1 MQRLSVGLMA
11 ALTFINSFLPFSWA
25 SDNPMF
31 DFYNGLTEV
40 IEKNMDNPEA
50 CVVRA
55 ESYIKNNIG
64 ALQKAA
70 EAGRRMAQQNTRKY
84 ENMSQEELESTM
96 EEAERVMSDPKI
108 SESMN
113 KSMTAMNKFMEVIGE
128 FTMKHPDEGEEIM
141 ETLNEYSH
149 QDEMY

>member
-1 MQRLSVGLMA
+1 MRKLSVGLMA

-40 IEKNMDNPEA
+40 IERNMDSPEA
-50 CVVRA
+50 CVVQA
-55 ESYIKNNIG
+55 GNYIKNNIG
-64 ALQKAA
+64 VLQKVA
-70 EAGRRMAQQNTRKY
+70 EAGRKMAQQNTRKY
-84 ENMSQEELESTM
+84 ENMSQEKLEPAM

-108 SESMN
+108 AESMN
-113 KSMTAMNKFMEVIGE
+113 RSMAAMNKFMEVIGE
-128 FTMKHPDEGEEIM
+128 FAMKHPDEGERIM
-141 ETLNEYSH
+141 EVLSEYSP

>member
-1 MQRLSVGLMA
+1 MRRLSVGLVV

-40 IEKNMDNPEA
+40 IERNMDNPKA
-50 CVVRA
+50 CVVQA
-55 ESYIKNNIG
+55 GSYIKNNIG
-64 ALQKAA
+64 VLQKAA

-84 ENMSQEELESTM
+84 ENMSQEKLESTM
-96 EEAERVMSDPKI
+96 EEAKRVMSDPKI
-108 SESMN
+108 AESMN
-113 KSMTAMNKFMEVIGE
+113 KSMTAMNKFMKVMGE
-128 FTMKHPDEGEEIM
+128 FEMKHPDEGEKIM
-141 ETLNEYSH
+141 ETLSEYSN